1 MTLYVNLRAGPYGGV
16 CTPYVLEGDG
26 LVAPAAL
33 TALGWGAVPYR
44 VRGKRV
50 LLAAHGFNV
59 SYQAGVCSLGQLEQ
73 QLAMEPDELF
83 LGVLW
88 PGDWAIPAINY
99 PVEDG
104 ISSHAGRL
112 LGGFCNQW
120 LKSAQSIS
128 LLSHSLGARVVLE
141 AIKASSRPI
150 RQACITAGAVNAAC
164 LREEFA
170 GAAANCDQILT
181 LSSREDLVLEFAYP
195 PGDLAADILD
205 PDHPPFEPA
214 LGRGG
219 PSYPWGSGV
228 RPYEIADAD
237 GYDHGDYFPPGQVQ
251 PPQAQPP
258 KWTRAARFMAAAF
271 RGDSPPWP

>member
-1 MTLYVNLRAGPYGGV
+1 VTLYVNLRAGSYGAV

-26 LVAPAAL
+26 LIEPAAL

-73 QLAMEPDELF
+73 GLSLRPDELF

-88 PGDWAIPAINY
+88 PGDWAIPAVNY
-99 PVEDG
+99 PLEDG
-104 ISSHAGRL
+104 IASHAGRL

-128 LLSHSLGARVVLE
+128 VLSHSLGARVILE
-141 AIKASSRPI
+141 AAKVSTRTI
-150 RQACITAGAVNAAC
+150 RGACITAGAVNSAC

-170 GAAANCDQILT
+170 AAATNCDQILT
-181 LSSREDLVLEFAYP
+181 LSSRKDVVLEFAYP
-195 PGDLAADILD
+195 PGDFAADILD

-219 PSYPWGSGV
+219 PAQPWASSV
-228 RPYEIADAD
+228 RPYEIPD
-237 GYDHGDYFPPGQVQ
+237 GDDYDHGDYFPPGTLA
-251 PPQAQPP
+251 PPGSPPP
-258 KWTRAARFMAAAF
+258 KWALAARFMAAAF
-271 RGDSPPWP
+271 RGVSPPWP